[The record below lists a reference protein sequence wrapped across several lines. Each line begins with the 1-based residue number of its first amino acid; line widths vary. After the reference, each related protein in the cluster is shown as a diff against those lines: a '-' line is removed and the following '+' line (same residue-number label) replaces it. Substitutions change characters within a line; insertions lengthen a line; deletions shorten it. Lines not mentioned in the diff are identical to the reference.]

1 MEAEWE
7 LARIAFVEEEKV
19 SPPRPA
25 CFISFTFRRW
35 VALARGLAAY
45 GEAEKWIPRIE

>member
-7 LARIAFVEEEKV
+7 LARIAFVEEKV
-19 SPPRPA
+19 SPQRPA
-25 CFISFTFRRW
+25 CFISFTLRRW